1 MKLGSFKFC
10 LLLSLLCHVA
20 GFAVWQMLAPT
31 GAPQKINSPVS
42 APLVVF
48 STDATIE
55 KISPPP
61 LKPATPA
68 LDKKLSKL
76 FAAENFV
83 PLKPLAMRPTV
94 KMSSEEKHF
103 AELARGQTAVAKSAS
118 FAEPVSNSVIVGTRM
133 SRVFAVANIQPD
145 YFKNPKPEYPELARR
160 EHQEGIVWLR
170 VHVTAH
176 GQPDR
181 VVVAQSSGFEALDA
195 AAVKTVRGWEFTP
208 AQLGDAF
215 VESEIDFP
223 IQFKLD

>member
-10 LLLSLLCHVA
+10 LLLSLLCHLA
-20 GFAVWQMLAPT
+20 GFAVWQMLAPS
-31 GAPQKINSPVS
+31 GAPQKNTSPVS

-48 STDATIE
+48 STDATMD

-61 LKPATPA
+61 LKPAKPA
-68 LDKKLSKL
+68 PDKKLSKW

-83 PLKPLAMRPTV
+83 PLKKLALPATVKTPLA
-94 KMSSEEKHF
+94 EKHF
-103 AELARGQTAVAKSAS
+103 AELTRGQTVAAKSAR
-118 FAEPVSNSVIVGTRM
+118 FAEPASNNIIVGTRM

-145 YFKNPKPEYPELARR
+145 YYKNPKPEYPELAWR

-170 VHVTAH
+170 IHVTAH

-181 VVVAQSSGFEALDA
+181 VAVAQSSGFESLDA
-195 AAVKTVRGWEFTP
+195 AAVKAVRGWEFTP

-223 IQFKLD
+223 IQFRRE